1 MQHPDWILAFF
12 VESSFHFLVFCDCAM
27 ADSLCAS
34 RKATTNLAL
43 FSFSF
48 LAMLTI
54 PFLTSHS
61 HWLAC
66 CFFVQQPGT

>member
-1 MQHPDWILAFF
+1 
-12 VESSFHFLVFCDCAM
+12 M

-43 FSFSF
+43 FSLSF

-66 CFFVQQPGT
+66 CFFVQQPGTWMAPCPLPVQWSP